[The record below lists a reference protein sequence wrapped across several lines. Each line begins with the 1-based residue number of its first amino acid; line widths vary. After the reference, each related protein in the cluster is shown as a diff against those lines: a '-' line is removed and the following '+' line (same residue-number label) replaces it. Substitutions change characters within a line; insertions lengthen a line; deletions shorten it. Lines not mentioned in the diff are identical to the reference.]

1 MLSQQQLTDVQKSLL
16 KGEPDKLFSDYPACP
31 KRIETSFLC
40 LGSRTKTLEH
50 LLFLNLSLLEAC
62 LFKQRPF
69 VKTLSKTEIRENEQ
83 LILKNSF

>member
-1 MLSQQQLTDVQKSLL
+1 MLSQQQLTDIQKSLL

-62 LFKQRPF
+62 
-69 VKTLSKTEIRENEQ
+69 
-83 LILKNSF
+83 